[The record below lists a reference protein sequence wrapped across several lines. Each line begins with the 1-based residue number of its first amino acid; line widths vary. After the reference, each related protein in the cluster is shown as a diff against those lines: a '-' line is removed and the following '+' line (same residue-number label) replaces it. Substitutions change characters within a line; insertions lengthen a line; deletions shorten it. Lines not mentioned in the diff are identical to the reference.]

1 MNFADQSHKKG
12 DNVRGSSSL
21 LPSTEA
27 LVGCDESALVAL
39 DHTRLHRGVIEPLA
53 QLTAAAKEAGFS
65 LRVASGYRSFER
77 QKAIWTAKV
86 SGERPVLDE
95 RGRPLDIERLNELEL
110 ALAILRWSAL
120 PGSSRHHWGTDMD
133 VYDASALPRGGT
145 LQLTREEC
153 DPGGPMYRFHRWL
166 TDFLASEANPGFYR
180 PYDVDRGGVAP
191 EPWHLSFAPI
201 ANEYARALTVDVLS
215 DHLRRMTLPLQSAV
229 EGHLPALF
237 ERYVRVPPGP
247 EELRE
252 KSRDED

>member
-12 DNVRGSSSL
+12 DNLRESL
-21 LPSTEA
+21 LSIPSVEA
-27 LVGCDESALVAL
+27 LVGEDESALVPV
-39 DHTRLHRGVIEPLA
+39 DQTQLHRGVIAPLE
-53 QLTAAAKEAGFS
+53 QLTAAADETGFS
-65 LRVASGYRSFER
+65 LRVASGYRSFQR
-77 QKAIWTAKV
+77 QKAIWTAKA

-95 RGRPLDIERLNELEL
+95 RGRPVDIERLNELEL

-133 VYDASALPRGGT
+133 VYDAGALPRGSG

-153 DPGGPMYRFHRWL
+153 EAGGPMHRFHQWL
-166 TDFLASEANPGFYR
+166 TAFLASDANPGFYR

-201 ANEYARALTVDVLS
+201 ANGYARALTLERLS
-215 DHLRRMTLPLQSAV
+215 HHLQHHPLPLQATI
-229 EGHLPALF
+229 EAHLPALF

-247 EELRE
+247 EESPEGEPPR
-252 KSRDED
+252 

>member
-12 DNVRGSSSL
+12 DNVEESRLSI
-21 LPSTEA
+21 PSIKA
-27 LVGCDESALVAL
+27 LVGEDESALVAL
-39 DHTRLHRGVIEPLA
+39 DQTHVHRGVVAPLER
-53 QLTAAAKEAGFS
+53 LTAAAEDAGFS
-65 LRVASGYRSFER
+65 LCVASGYRSFER
-77 QKAIWTAKV
+77 QKAIWTAKT

-110 ALAILRWSAL
+110 VLAILRWSAL

-133 VYDASALPRGGT
+133 VYDASALPRGST

-153 DPGGPMYRFHRWL
+153 DAGGPLYRFHQWL
-166 TDFLASEANPGFYR
+166 TDFLASDANPGFYR

-201 ANEYARALTVDVLS
+201 ANAYARALTVERLS
-215 DHLRRMTLPLQSAV
+215 NHLREHPLPLQATI
-229 EGHLPALF
+229 EEHLTALF

-247 EELRE
+247 ESPEGEPPR
-252 KSRDED
+252 